1 MIVGTLGIARTIYI
15 FEVAHSKVADL
26 MRSLIETL
34 AGIFSVIFGLF
45 GLILLIPR
53 IQEIFNL
60 PARQNTL
67 TRPLCSKLCTSHGI

>member
-26 MRSLIETL
+26 MRSFIETL
-34 AGIFSVIFGLF
+34 AGILSVIFGLF

-67 TRPLCSKLCTSHGI
+67 TRPLCSN